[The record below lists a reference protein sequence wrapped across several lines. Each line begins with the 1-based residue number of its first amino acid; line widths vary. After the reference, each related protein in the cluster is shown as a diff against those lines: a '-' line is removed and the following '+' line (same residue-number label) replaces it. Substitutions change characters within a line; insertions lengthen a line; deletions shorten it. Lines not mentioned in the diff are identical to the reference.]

1 MASHVRIFWFFLG
14 LILGCNFVL
23 GNRYS
28 SSGYKKYR
36 KTNKNA
42 RKTKIFQSVSNINK
56 RTAAAYR
63 TRLGTRSLQS
73 RNQNNPPAIQ
83 KQAFGHNCP
92 EHCPLDQKSELCTN
106 HFANPGGDT
115 CNYGVSLIWDQCGC
129 ECKICAAQLNEKC
142 DGMKPCDDVK
152 DLYCD
157 QKTSTCKNL
166 PGRPC
171 VVGGVTYSSGE
182 KFQPSCH
189 LNCTC
194 LNGDIGCMPA
204 CEIDLKRTPPTCQ
217 PGYRVKRVRNKSS
230 GCCDEYKCISE
241 RELYSSDPNY
251 HNNKKRE
258 KSYTIVAAAAMRP
271 ETIELIH
278 RQEDGCIMQTTSWS
292 ECSKSC
298 GIGVSERISN
308 DNVECELKREVRIC
322 QVKPCKKE
330 LLPKNINYKYCSKPV
345 KSKKTIR
352 LSFNGCLSEKT
363 FKPKFCPNCQD
374 GLCCI
379 PKDSE
384 TRSFKM
390 KCSDSDETITKN
402 YMWINSCE
410 CNRSFCE
417 NSDNNLFDFFRN
429 MGTDTE
435 GFK

>member
-1 MASHVRIFWFFLG
+1 MGSQYLVKILFAILLLVSHDVQAG
-14 LILGCNFVL
+14 
-23 GNRYS
+23 
-28 SSGYKKYR
+28 KYR
-36 KTNKNA
+36 KV
-42 RKTKIFQSVSNINK
+42 KTKNRSNRMKSKTISTRKNS
-56 RTAAAYR
+56 AAY
-63 TRLGTRSLQS
+63 LSGQNSQNE
-73 RNQNNPPAIQ
+73 RNNLISVQR
-83 KQAFGHNCP
+83 QAFGHNCP
-92 EHCPLDQKSELCTN
+92 NHCPLDKKSELCTN
-106 HFANPGGDT
+106 HFASPGGDT

-129 ECKICAAQLNEKC
+129 ECKVCAAQLNEKC
-142 DGMKPCDDVK
+142 DGMRPCDDVK

-157 QKTSTCKNL
+157 QKTSRCKNL
-166 PGRPC
+166 PGRAC
-171 VVGGVTYSSGE
+171 VVGGVTYNSGQ

-194 LNGDIGCMPA
+194 LNVDIGCMPA

-217 PGYRVKRVRNKSS
+217 PGFRVKRVRNKSS

-241 RELYSSDPNY
+241 RELYS
-251 HNNKKRE
+251 HNSNGNKRE

-271 ETIELIH
+271 ETIELVH

-308 DNVECELKREVRIC
+308 DNAACELKREVRIC

-330 LLPKNINYKYCSKPV
+330 LLPKDINYKYCSKPV

-352 LSFNGCLSEKT
+352 LSFNGCLSDKS

-379 PKDSE
+379 PKESE
-384 TRSFKM
+384 TRAFKM
-390 KCSDSDETITKN
+390 TCADTDETITKN
-402 YMWINSCE
+402 YMWIKSCE
-410 CNRSFCE
+410 CNTSFCE